1 MRFTL
6 GSDLLER
13 VPETCVAVVV
23 AQGVDP
29 NRNVEATRRLLD
41 EAVASARQTVAGRDP
56 TRLEHV
62 AVWHEALGR
71 TGVEPVAHPPSI
83 ETLLRRSLTDDAPRV
98 GPVVDL
104 ANAVSLRHGVPV
116 GAHDLDRLR
125 GDMRVRLARGDE
137 FFTGLGESGVTLVP
151 AGEPVY
157 ADDREVRTRWWVGRQ
172 GDRGK
177 VTAGTKSVFFP
188 IDGFAGRTDAAARAA
203 AAELARAAEEQLGAR
218 TEQLWVDRSCPSVEL
233 PFEPRQP
240 DAIDRLLDR
249 GFVELYPSR
258 AEVER
263 RLRAGEKLVVYL
275 GVDPTSPVIHIGH
288 AVAIRKLRELQQLG
302 HKIILLIGDFTGRIG
317 DPTGKDAGR
326 VPLTSEQVLENAA
339 SYRDQAAKIL
349 AFAGENPA
357 ELRFNSHWWDTMTA
371 REMIQLAAQFTVQ
384 QMLQRD
390 MFQRRL
396 VESRPIGLHEFT
408 YPLLQGYDSVAMN
421 VDGELGGT
429 DQTFNMLAGRTLM
442 QALQGKEKVVF
453 VTALLPGTDGRK
465 MSKSY
470 GNVIGVADP
479 PYEIYA
485 RVMSLADDL
494 LLTYYEMS
502 TDLDED
508 ALDEVRHALANGVNP
523 MTLKKRLARYITARY
538 SSEEAAARA
547 EERFEREVQRHEA
560 PEEVPSVPLERGGAW
575 PIVELLVAAGLA
587 ASKGEARRLVDGGAV
602 RLDDQPVRDRNA
614 TVDVRD
620 GALLRAG
627 KRSYARL
634 SLG

>member
-1 MRFTL
+1 MRFSL
-6 GSDLLER
+6 APELLER

-23 AQGVDP
+23 ADGVDP
-29 NRNVEATRRLLD
+29 TRNAEAIRRRLD
-41 EAVASARQTVAGRDP
+41 QAVAAASERAAT
-56 TRLEHV
+56 
-62 AVWHEALGR
+62 
-71 TGVEPVAHPPSI
+71 VEPARLGEVAAWHDALRRVGVDPAAHPPSI
-83 ETLLRRSLTDDAPRV
+83 ESLIRRAREGDPPKV

-104 ANAVSLRHGVPV
+104 ANAVSLRHGVPI
-116 GAHDLDRLR
+116 GAHDLNRLR
-125 GDMRVRLARGDE
+125 GEIQVRLARGDE
-137 FFTGLGESGVTLVP
+137 FFTGLGESDLSLVP

-157 ADDREVRTRWWVGRQ
+157 ADEREVRTRWWVGRQ

-188 IDGFAGRTDAAARAA
+188 IDGFRGATDAAARAA
-203 AAELARAAEEQLGAR
+203 AEELARAAEELLGA
-218 TEQLWVDRSCPSVEL
+218 TTSILWVDREQPSVAL

-240 DAIDRLLDR
+240 DPIDRLLDR

-263 RLRAGEKLVVYL
+263 RLRAGETLRVYL

-288 AVAIRKLRELQQLG
+288 AVAIRKLRELQRLG

-317 DPTGKDAGR
+317 DPTGKDASR
-326 VPLTSEQVLENAA
+326 VPLTKEQVLENAQ

-349 AFAGENPA
+349 DFGGDNPA
-357 ELRFNSHWWDTMTA
+357 ELDFNGRWWDAMTA

-396 VESRPIGLHEFT
+396 AENRPIGLHEFT

-421 VDGELGGT
+421 VDAELGGT
-429 DQTFNMLAGRTLM
+429 DQTFNMLAGRTLV
-442 QALQGKEKVVF
+442 QALQEREKLVF
-453 VTALLPGTDGRK
+453 VTGLLPGTDGRK

-485 RVMSLADDL
+485 RVMSLSDDL
-494 LLTYYEMS
+494 LLPYYELS

-508 ALDEVRHALANGVNP
+508 ALDEVRHALANGANP
-523 MTLKKRLARYITARY
+523 MSLKKRLARYLTAY
-538 SSEEAAARA
+538 YHSEDEARRA
-547 EERFEREVQRHEA
+547 EERFEREVQRHEL
-560 PEEVPSVPLERGGAW
+560 PEELPEHRLERAGPW
-575 PIVELLVAAGLA
+575 PIVDLLVAAALA
-587 ASKGEARRLVDGGAV
+587 ASKGEARRLVEGGAV
-602 RLDDQPVRDRNA
+602 RLDDQPIRDRGA
-614 TVDVRD
+614 TVEARD
-620 GALLRAG
+620 GAILRAG
-627 KRSYARL
+627 KRSFVRL
-634 SLG
+634 RVG